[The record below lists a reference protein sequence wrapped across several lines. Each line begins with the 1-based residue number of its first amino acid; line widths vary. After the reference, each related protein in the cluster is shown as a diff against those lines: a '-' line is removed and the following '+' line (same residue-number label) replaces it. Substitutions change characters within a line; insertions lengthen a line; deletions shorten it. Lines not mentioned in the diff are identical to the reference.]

1 VALEHFKTQVLLLH
15 SQQSTLDALCAGI
28 GDRYAVHLAT
38 SGTEALNTLGATPIH
53 VIISA
58 QDLPGMSGL
67 EALREAKKRSP
78 DTIGILLAG
87 NNPEDGLEAL
97 VGDKEVF
104 QIVRGA
110 VTPDALQDLI
120 DAATKRVRMLT
131 ISESA
136 NDQAANV
143 DEPVGE
149 HIVME
154 TSENGTTIISDGT
167 GRFPAMRSRP
177 VHIAPHAGGRNVD
190 VLVLTKDEDF
200 LETIRDSSHEA
211 HTVHHANT
219 PAQAEAIVRDHKVG
233 VLVTDAAMVGSNIE
247 LVTERL
253 RKDRPRL
260 VAVVAGRRD
269 DGELLMD
276 LINRGQVYRF
286 LLKPVSPGR
295 ARLAIE
301 ASVKH
306 HLEAGDSAFT
316 GKPRADAAAPKEDR
330 KAPAKVARIVPKMAP
345 AQAAQPAQPA
355 QPSRERIA
363 PTLAHADAKASDS
376 ANDKLDTAFADSGR
390 FTRTMTG
397 LAATVGKSFGGTDD
411 SQDAADGS
419 EGGPPSILK
428 PRLLAAGTAAV
439 VAIAA
444 TVWWLGYSDAPEPDT
459 AESVAAETEAT
470 TSSPSVVETDV
481 PQSPPATLPEA
492 AAPGP
497 AYKQFL
503 DDARYAR
510 EQGEIVVPPGTNAIE
525 LYVAAREI
533 APEEPAIKAELAQV
547 ITTAIGL
554 AESALLDQRT
564 ADAAQTLRLVRL
576 AEPNNPRLPFL
587 DAQLAQLQLR
597 ASLDQARIAIRERR
611 FEDAATALEG
621 ARTAAGAETAEI
633 ALLVQEFEA
642 ARSDQRIGEVLALA
656 NERVEQGAL
665 TSPANDN
672 ARYYYELALSTDRE
686 NTVAQQ
692 GLAIV
697 ASKLVLRARESI
709 DVGALDDAERFLRE
723 ANALDAQS
731 ADLSASMQ
739 ALNSARAE
747 REAAA
752 LAETERQAELER
764 QEALAQASQ
773 ATAPE
778 AAASFTDARAAGADL
793 STVSGTTSE
802 PAAATV
808 PTVAGDEPADGQ
820 SGGGFDGGS
829 TAQVDD
835 DSSGAS
841 QSGATAYVPISTL
854 KRTNYVAP
862 RYPRS
867 AQRRNITGW
876 VDVSFKVNRS
886 GNVVD
891 VGILDSSPGDV
902 FNGAAT
908 EAVSEWRFEPTIE
921 NGTPVEKLVAVRL
934 MFSLE

>member
-15 SQQSTLDALCAGI
+15 SQQSMLDALSAGI
-28 GDRYAVHLAT
+28 GDRYSVHLAT

-53 VIISA
+53 VIVSA

-110 VTPDALQDLI
+110 VTPDALQNLI

-177 VHIAPHAGGRNVD
+177 VHIAPHAGGRDVD

-200 LETIRDSSHEA
+200 LETVRDSSHGA

-219 PAQAEAIVRDHKVG
+219 PAQAETIVRDHKVG

-253 RKDRPRL
+253 RKDSPRL

-306 HLEAGDSAFT
+306 HLEAADSAFK
-316 GKPRADAAAPKEDR
+316 GKPRVEAAAPKDDR
-330 KAPAKVARIVPKMAP
+330 KPAAKVARIVPKMAP
-345 AQAAQPAQPA
+345 VPRPQPAE
-355 QPSRERIA
+355 PSKGRVTPPLDDTVKVAES
-363 PTLAHADAKASDS
+363 AD
-376 ANDKLDTAFADSGR
+376 DKLDTAFGDSGR

-397 LAATVGKSFGGTDD
+397 LAATVGKSFGASMSEGD
-411 SQDAADGS
+411 SKQAVDAGS
-419 EGGPPSILK
+419 EGGPPSILQPK
-428 PRLLAAGTAAV
+428 LLAAGVTAV

-444 TVWWLGYSDAPEPDT
+444 AVWWVGFSDSPEPDRPKR
-459 AESVAAETEAT
+459 VPAETEAT
-470 TSSPSVVETDV
+470 VSSPSVVETDV
-481 PQSPPATLPEA
+481 PQSSPEA
-492 AAPGP
+492 PPEVVAPVP
-497 AYKQFL
+497 AYRQFL

-533 APEEPAIKAELAQV
+533 APEEPSIVAELAQV

-564 ADAAQTLRLVRL
+564 ADAAQTLRLVHL
-576 AEPNNPRLPFL
+576 ADPNNPRLPFL
-587 DAQLAQLQLR
+587 EAQLAQLQLR
-597 ASLDQARIAIRERR
+597 ASLDQARIAVRERR
-611 FEDAATALEG
+611 FEDAATALQA
-621 ARTAAGAETAEI
+621 ARTAAGAETPEI
-633 ALLVQEFEA
+633 ALLLQELDA
-642 ARSDQRIGEVLALA
+642 ARSDQRIDEVLALA
-656 NERVEQGAL
+656 SQRLEQNAL
-665 TSPANDN
+665 TSPSNDN
-672 ARYYYELALSTDRE
+672 ARYYYELTLSNDPE
-686 NTVAQQ
+686 NTVAKQ
-692 GLAIV
+692 GLIIV

-709 DVGALDDAERFLRE
+709 DAGELENAERFLRE
-723 ANALDAQS
+723 ANALDPQS
-731 ADLSASMQ
+731 ADLSTSMQ
-739 ALNSARAE
+739 ALNSAKSE

-752 LAETERQAELER
+752 IAGAERQAELER
-764 QEALAQASQ
+764 QEALAAGSGDNAGQ
-773 ATAPE
+773 TADLF
-778 AAASFTDARAAGADL
+778 SDDRAAGADL
-793 STVSGTTSE
+793 STVAG
-802 PAAATV
+802 AAAL
-808 PTVAGDEPADGQ
+808 PTTTPGDDPVADGRDGFA
-820 SGGGFDGGS
+820 GGA
-829 TAQVDD
+829 TAQADGD
-835 DSSGAS
+835 SGAS
-841 QSGATAYVPISTL
+841 ESGATGYVPISTL
-854 KRTNYVAP
+854 KRTNYAAP

-876 VDVSFKVNRS
+876 VDVSFTVNRG
-886 GNVVD
+886 GNVVE

-902 FNGAAT
+902 FDSAAT
-908 EAVSEWRFEPTIE
+908 EAVSQWRFEPSIE
-921 NGTPVEKLVAVRL
+921 NGTAVEKLVAVRL
-934 MFSLE
+934 TFSLE